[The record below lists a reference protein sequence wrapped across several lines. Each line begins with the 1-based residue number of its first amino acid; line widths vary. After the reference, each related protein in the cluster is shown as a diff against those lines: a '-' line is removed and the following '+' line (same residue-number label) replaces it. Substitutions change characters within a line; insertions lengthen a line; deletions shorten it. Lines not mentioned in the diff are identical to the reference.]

1 VAGSH
6 SKKLGYSDKKI
17 PGLLTMQEAA
27 EDIYLHPYTEDQMPH
42 AYEHITELQKRPVKP
57 AAKEVVW
64 KWDVLRT
71 AS

>member
-1 VAGSH
+1 
-6 SKKLGYSDKKI
+6 
-17 PGLLTMQEAA
+17 MQEAA
-27 EDIYLHPYTEDQMPH
+27 EDIYLHPYPEDQMPH